1 MRECDD
7 AAPANSRFPL
17 HICGQSP
24 KMSAMAHSHSHA
36 HANTPCSP
44 QEAEAFLAEAE
55 TLVEQKGQKLTRI
68 RRKVLHL
75 LLESDEPAK
84 AYDLLANLDGEGAAK
99 PPTVYRA
106 LEFLQDMGLAHKIE
120 SLNAYVACGHTSH
133 AHSAVF
139 VICDA
144 CGSAEELHAVDT
156 SAALADETQSVGFT
170 VRSAVIEA
178 HGTCRKCVP

>member
-1 MRECDD
+1 M
-7 AAPANSRFPL
+7 ANS
-17 HICGQSP
+17 H
-24 KMSAMAHSHSHA
+24 AHS

-55 TLVEQKGQKLTRI
+55 ALVEKKGQKLTRI

-75 LLESDEPAK
+75 LLESEEPAK

-106 LEFLQDMGLAHKIE
+106 LDFLQDMGLAHKIE
-120 SLNAYVACGHTSH
+120 SLNAYVACGHASH

-139 VICDA
+139 LICDT
-144 CGSAEELHAVDT
+144 CGAAEELHAVAT
-156 SAALADETQSVGFT
+156 NEALNNETRAAGFT
-170 VRSAVIEA
+170 VRSSVIEA
-178 HGTCRKCVP
+178 RGICRNCNS